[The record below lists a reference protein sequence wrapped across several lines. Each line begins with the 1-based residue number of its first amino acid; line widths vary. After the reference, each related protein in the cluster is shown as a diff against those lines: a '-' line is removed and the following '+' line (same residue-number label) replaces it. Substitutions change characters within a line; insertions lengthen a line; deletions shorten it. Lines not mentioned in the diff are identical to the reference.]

1 VLGVDGITR
10 LDSVCRR
17 PLSWISSGI
26 AIALTQYEEKITM
39 PNEADGSNTPEP
51 QNDSAE
57 ARKKLHERLNRIAN
71 KTAKQGEEEE
81 ERYDEDHSIFTK

>member
-1 VLGVDGITR
+1 
-10 LDSVCRR
+10 
-17 PLSWISSGI
+17 
-26 AIALTQYEEKITM
+26 M
-39 PNEADGSNTPEP
+39 PNEADGSNTPET

>member
-1 VLGVDGITR
+1 
-10 LDSVCRR
+10 
-17 PLSWISSGI
+17 
-26 AIALTQYEEKITM
+26 M